1 MKNSWITFYFEQ
13 INKSNIYYVRISVY
27 FRANWLHSFS
37 QFLFVIGNSPFFNIE
52 KFPKFL
58 NPSRLITPYFLSFFL
73 SFFLF
78 KNFSQIFKIFLR
90 RRKFREIC
98 SHPIR
103 GCSLILSREWHEK
116 SSDGIES
123 IDQLLADGTTDS
135 FLRRISYD
143 TAFLRNIPERY
154 SILPTCLLNLFAVIS

>member
-1 MKNSWITFYFEQ
+1 MFVFPFTTVQ
-13 INKSNIYYVRISVY
+13 IDYTVSHN
-27 FRANWLHSFS
+27 FSFA
-37 QFLFVIGNSPFFNIE
+37 IGNSPFFNIE

-73 SFFLF
+73 F
-78 KNFSQIFKIFLR
+78 KNFSQIFRIFLR

-123 IDQLLADGTTDS
+123 IDQLPADGTADS
-135 FLRRISYD
+135 FSRRISYD

>member
-58 NPSRLITPYFLSFFL
+58 NPSRLITPYFLSFF
-73 SFFLF
+73 
-78 KNFSQIFKIFLR
+78 FLR
-90 RRKFREIC
+90 IFHKFLKFFFAEENFERFVLTRYEAAAWFFPESDTKSRPMESNRLI
-98 SHPIR
+98 SYRLMERPI
-103 GCSLILSREWHEK
+103 
-116 SSDGIES
+116 
-123 IDQLLADGTTDS
+123 S
-135 FLRRISYD
+135 FSRRISYD

>member
-58 NPSRLITPYFLSFFL
+58 NPSRLITPYFLSFF
-73 SFFLF
+73 
-78 KNFSQIFKIFLR
+78 FLR
-90 RRKFREIC
+90 IFHKFLKFFFAEENFERFVLTRYEAAAWFFPKSDRKVVRWNRIDW
-98 SHPIR
+98 SAT
-103 GCSLILSREWHEK
+103 GWWNSRFFSK
-116 SSDGIES
+116 AN
-123 IDQLLADGTTDS
+123 LL
-135 FLRRISYD
+135 RYD
-143 TAFLRNIPERY
+143 AFLRNIPERY

>member
-58 NPSRLITPYFLSFFL
+58 NPSRLITPYFLSFF
-73 SFFLF
+73 
-78 KNFSQIFKIFLR
+78 FLR
-90 RRKFREIC
+90 IFHKFLKFFFAEENFERFVLTRYEAAAWFFPESDTKSRPMESNRLI
-98 SHPIR
+98 SYRLMERPILFQ
-103 GCSLILSREWHEK
+103 GGFLTIL
-116 SSDGIES
+116 
-123 IDQLLADGTTDS
+123 LFYAT
-135 FLRRISYD
+135 FLRD
-143 TAFLRNIPERY
+143 TPSCQLVYWIY
-154 SILPTCLLNLFAVIS
+154 SQ